1 MFSVRNF
8 LNQLSRDPDCVITT
22 LKFEMIRTDICTL
35 KRNYCFAFRK
45 AEKRYYN
52 NLNERC
58 ITDNKLFWKAVKP
71 FVKTRL

>member
-1 MFSVRNF
+1 
-8 LNQLSRDPDCVITT
+8 
-22 LKFEMIRTDICTL
+22 MIRTDICTL

-58 ITDNKLFWKAVKP
+58 ISDNKLLKP

>member
-1 MFSVRNF
+1 
-8 LNQLSRDPDCVITT
+8 
-22 LKFEMIRTDICTL
+22 MIRTDICTL